1 MVLRGDVACPPHW
14 YPAPNVCRGCTRDLK
29 PANILVYVGPLSRPV
44 FKLGDFGYSK
54 STDARGRLKSVLGT
68 AEYSAPEVQCSTA

>member
-1 MVLRGDVACPPHW
+1 MDALSVHAICIAA
-14 YPAPNVCRGCTRDLK
+14 YAYCRDLK
-29 PANILVYVGPLSRPV
+29 PANILVFQPLLSRPV

-68 AEYSAPEVQCSTA
+68 ASYGAPEVHCRCRHDVCY